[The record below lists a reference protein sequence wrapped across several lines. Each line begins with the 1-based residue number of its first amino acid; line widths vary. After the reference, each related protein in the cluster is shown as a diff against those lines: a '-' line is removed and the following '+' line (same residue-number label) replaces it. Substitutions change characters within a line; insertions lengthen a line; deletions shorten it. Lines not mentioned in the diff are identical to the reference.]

1 MTSGFFY
8 VGGHGIP
15 SSLVDGTM
23 DANRKLFS
31 LPLEQKQALLADE
44 NNRGWTP
51 FGEVRT
57 PVIMTMAD
65 THVFL
70 ASSHLACAD

>member
-1 MTSGFFY
+1 

-15 SSLVDGTM
+15 AALVEGTL
-23 DANRKLFS
+23 DANRKLFG

-51 FGEVRT
+51 FGEVGLQALEALQGVVHSAAHDHSMRS
-57 PVIMTMAD
+57 I
-65 THVFL
+65 
-70 ASSHLACAD
+70 

>member
-1 MTSGFFY
+1 MRDHFY
-8 VGGHGIP
+8 VGIHHACAVGGHGIP

-57 PVIMTMAD
+57 
-65 THVFL
+65 L
-70 ASSHLACAD
+70 